1 LGVKTDANQSEI
13 KKAYFKLAQ
22 QYHPDKNPGNKDA
35 EEKFKEIG
43 AAYEVLSDKDKRE
56 TYDRF
61 GKEGLE
67 GGGFHGGDPFDIF
80 NHFAGG
86 FGGFDGFFGGQQR
99 GPKRGADIEHV
110 LEVTLAD
117 LYKGKKKR
125 MKINRKIICETCH
138 GSGSNKGADVD
149 TKCKKCNGAGRE
161 MKVVRQGNTI
171 YQTQGVCSGCEGKK
185 YVVSDADKCEG
196 CQGNKVV
203 KDTKLLNV
211 DIEPGMQ
218 YGQQIT
224 FYGDSDQF
232 PDTQTGDVV
241 FSLKPVASE
250 PSVFTRK
257 GHDLFCKQEIPLID
271 ALTGAKLLITHLD
284 DRQLL
289 ISCED
294 VIQPGEKRKVDG
306 QGMPVLNKPS
316 KYGDLYIEISVILP
330 QQITKEQSVQL
341 QKIFPSKPLVYDQNK
356 VTLCAMKQLSEK
368 DEKAKQQK
376 QQREQEEQERQDG
389 RGGGPGVQ
397 CSQQ

>member
-1 LGVKTDANQSEI
+1 
-13 KKAYFKLAQ
+13 
-22 QYHPDKNPGNKDA
+22 
-35 EEKFKEIG
+35 
-43 AAYEVLSDKDKRE
+43 
-56 TYDRF
+56 
-61 GKEGLE
+61 
-67 GGGFHGGDPFDIF
+67 
-80 NHFAGG
+80 
-86 FGGFDGFFGGQQR
+86 
-99 GPKRGADIEHV
+99 
-110 LEVTLAD
+110 
-117 LYKGKKKR
+117 
-125 MKINRKIICETCH
+125 
-138 GSGSNKGADVD
+138 
-149 TKCKKCNGAGRE
+149 
-161 MKVVRQGNTI
+161 
-171 YQTQGVCSGCEGKK
+171 
-185 YVVSDADKCEG
+185 
-196 CQGNKVV
+196 
-203 KDTKLLNV
+203 
-211 DIEPGMQ
+211 MQ